1 MVAFQISI
9 DGQRVCTAGIGD
21 LGALSVI
28 ATWVRRVTPGP
39 AADEDRSEPFEEE
52 LTLDVAGLTHDTD
65 GADVNVKWL
74 ERSLR
79 VGQRLT
85 VAIVDTSDVDDPTT
99 RRRQDPAWA
108 EHRKREYYE
117 RLKREYGDA

>member
-1 MVAFQISI
+1 MIGFEISI
-9 DGQRVCTAGIGD
+9 DDQRVCTAGIGD

-28 ATWVRRVTPGP
+28 ATWVRRVPPGAP
-39 AADEDRSEPFEEE
+39 SDEDQSDRFEEE
-52 LTLDVAGLTHDTD
+52 LTLDVAGLARDVD
-65 GADVNVKWL
+65 GANVNLKWL

-85 VAIVDTSDVDDPTT
+85 VTIVDATHIDEPTS
-99 RRRQDPAWA
+99 RQREDPAWV
-108 EHRKREYYE
+108 EQRKREYYE

>member
-1 MVAFQISI
+1 MIGFEIRI
-9 DGQRVCTAGIGD
+9 DDQKVCTAGIGD

-28 ATWVRRVTPGP
+28 ATWVRRAPP
-39 AADEDRSEPFEEE
+39 NAPSDEEQIDRFEEE
-52 LTLDVAGLTHDTD
+52 LTLDVAGLQRDVD
-65 GADVNVKWL
+65 GANVNLTWL

-85 VAIVDTSDVDDPTT
+85 VTIVDAAHIDEPTS
-99 RRRQDPAWA
+99 RRREDPAWA
-108 EHRKREYYE
+108 EQRKREYYE